1 MSRKTPLTPSQIR
14 QQLRA
19 RGVTITAWAQ
29 ERGYDREAVYRVLNG
44 KDKAHYG
51 RAHEIA
57 VALGLKVPDDSCVG
71 EHQYEN
77 AKGSTRAEACNPQRR
92 AAA

>member
-1 MSRKTPLTPSQIR
+1 MSRKTPLTPNQVR
-14 QQLRA
+14 QRLRA
-19 RGVTITAWAQ
+19 RGVTITAWAR

-57 VALGLKVPDDSCVG
+57 VALGLKVPDDEPS
-71 EHQYEN
+71 QQ
-77 AKGSTRAEACNPQRR
+77 GSTVAEPRNPQRR

>member
-1 MSRKTPLTPSQIR
+1 MTRKTALTPDEVR
-14 QQLRA
+14 RRFRA
-19 RGVTITAWAQ
+19 RGATFTQWAK

-57 VALGLKVPDDSCVG
+57 VSLGLKVADESVTADHSGKPSTLTTG
-71 EHQYEN
+71 RN
-77 AKGSTRAEACNPQRR
+77 AQLRKAG
-92 AAA
+92 

>member
-1 MSRKTPLTPSQIR
+1 MTRKTAITPDRVR
-14 QQLRA
+14 QQFRQ
-19 RGVTITAWAQ
+19 RGETLTAWA
-29 ERGYDREAVYRVLNG
+29 EARGYNREAVYRVLNG

-57 VALGLKVPDDSCVG
+57 VALGLKVPDEEPSTPG
-71 EHQYEN
+71 E
-77 AKGSTRAEACNPQRR
+77 TRNPQQR